1 MRRRKKEERIVG
13 IVGIVGIMGFAEV
26 HLGYTFLG

>member
-1 MRRRKKEERIVG
+1 MRRRKKEER
-13 IVGIVGIMGFAEV
+13 IVGIMGFAEV